1 MHRSLAYFWQ
11 INLAML
17 LGVAI
22 ATAVLTGALIV
33 GDSVRESLRHL
44 VLHRLGGIDY
54 ALTSNRFFRQEL
66 AVDLSNEPTF
76 KQRFHGIAP
85 AIFLRG
91 TAIAKDTKSRASK
104 VNIYGID
111 HQFIKLWQHGEPT
124 DPPQNDVSPGDLTVF
139 LTKNPGQIFP
149 SIIINESLQK
159 EVNAEVGDSLLVAFE
174 QQNDI
179 HRESLLGRRDYSDV
193 VQQFRLTVTKIVPDN
208 GIGRFGLH
216 PQQHLPMN
224 AFIAMPALQK
234 ALGIPH
240 KVNALLV
247 GNRKFEQ
254 NASADLQRVL
264 SQAWKLSDLGLIVDQ
279 QKNYFAIESSQFIL
293 SPNITT
299 VIEELATEQNLLS
312 LPVMTYL
319 ANQMTTNDQ
328 IISYSTISALNID
341 QLRHKDKN
349 GLDRTPFGE
358 LKLIEGEYPTSLAD
372 DEILLNQ
379 WAAADLNLLEASSAT
394 VDVSYYIVEPQE
406 KLVTRNT
413 KFRLKGIVSMGGL
426 ATDQQLTPDLPGIH
440 DADDISEWNA
450 PFPINFRQVRSR
462 DETYWDKFGA
472 APKAFVSERAGR
484 QLWGNRFGELTAIR
498 IANSD
503 RTKIN
508 ETSTTFQNQ
517 LLTRINP
524 EQVGLVF
531 QSVKAK
537 GLEAS
542 SGATDF
548 SMLFIGFSLFLIVS
562 AVLLIGLLF
571 RLNIEQRTKEIGIL
585 LSMGYTIR
593 SIRWRLLKEGL
604 ILAGIGG
611 LLGLVGAVAYARLML
626 VGLQTWWLEAVGT
639 SFLILHTSLPNLA
652 IGYIISLIV
661 VLFSIAWT
669 VQKLSGI
676 PAKSLVTGTTDKSL
690 KSKNQTVRPK
700 KIFAFIFLVAALVLI
715 MFSILAATS
724 LSTGLFFSSGILLLL
739 SALTF
744 FSIWLSGRKSTS
756 LNHNTTIKMGAR
768 NSARHPERSMI
779 CTTLIGCACFI
790 IVAVGANRHSDTPRI
805 SHLQKASGN
814 GGFAWVA
821 ESAIPLHQD
830 LNSETDRFE
839 LGFSDS
845 ESKSFHGHH
854 IYSCRLLPGEDTSC
868 LNLYQP
874 QKPHILGVTNDFIR
888 RGGFQFHQQ
897 IEKRKNPWELLN
909 QNIEEGVVPV
919 IGDYNSVLWIL
930 HLGLGKDLIIQNESG
945 QELRL
950 RFVGLLQSSIFQSEL
965 LMSETN
971 FTKHFSSQSGYGY
984 FLIQTPNSNRN
995 VEKVAHILEEKLGDY
1010 GFDATNT
1017 TEKLANYRA
1026 VENTYL
1032 STFQTLGG
1040 LGLLLGTFG
1049 LGILLLRNTIERRG
1063 ELAMLRAVGFRQSTL
1078 STMILAENAFLLVV
1092 GILIGTSSAL
1102 TAIAPHLIK
1111 SGTEVPWISLVVTL
1125 ILVFSVGITASA
1137 VGIWVGFKIPLLMA
1151 LKEK

>member
-11 INLAML
+11 INLAVL

-33 GDSVRESLRHL
+33 GDSVRGSLRHL

-54 ALTSNRFFRQEL
+54 ALTSNRFFRQGL

-91 TAIAKDTKSRASK
+91 TAIAKNTKSRASK

-111 HQFIKLWQHGEPT
+111 HQFIKLWQHGVSM
-124 DPPQNDVSPGDLTVF
+124 DPPQNDVSPENLAVF

-149 SIIINESLQK
+149 SIVINESLRK
-159 EVNAEVGDSLLVAFE
+159 EVNAEIGDSLLVAFE

-193 VQQFRLTVTKIVPDN
+193 VQQFRLTITKIVPDN

-216 PQQHLPMN
+216 PHQHLPMN

-234 ALGIPH
+234 VLGIPH

-247 GNRKFEQ
+247 GNRNFDQ
-254 NASADLQRVL
+254 NVSVDLQGVL

-279 QKNYFAIESSQFIL
+279 QENYFAIESSQFIL
-293 SPNITT
+293 PPNIATI
-299 VIEELATEQNLLS
+299 VEELATEQNLLS

-319 ANQMTTNDQ
+319 ANQMTINDQ
-328 IISYSTISALNID
+328 IISYSTISALNVN

-358 LKLIEGEYPTSLAD
+358 LKLVEGEYPTSLAN

-379 WAAADLNLLEASSAT
+379 WAAEDLNLLETSSAT
-394 VDVSYYIVEPQE
+394 IDVSYYIVEPQE

-413 KFRLKGIVSMGGL
+413 KFHLKGIVSMSGL

-440 DADDISEWNA
+440 DADDISEWNV

-462 DETYWDKFGA
+462 DEAYWDKFGA
-472 APKAFVSERAGR
+472 APKAFVSEQTGR

-498 IANSD
+498 IASSD
-503 RTKIN
+503 RTKVN
-508 ETSTTFQNQ
+508 EISTTFQNQ
-517 LLTRINP
+517 LLTRIRP

-531 QSVKAK
+531 QPVKAK

-542 SGATDF
+542 SGTTDF

-562 AVLLIGLLF
+562 AVLLVGLLF
-571 RLNIEQRTKEIGIL
+571 RLNIERRTKEIGIL
-585 LSMGYTIR
+585 LSMGYTTR

-626 VGLQTWWLEAVGT
+626 IGLQTWWLEAVGT
-639 SFLILHTSLPNLA
+639 SFLLLHTSLPNLA
-652 IGYIISLIV
+652 IGYVISLMV
-661 VLFSIAWT
+661 VLSSIAWT
-669 VQKLSGI
+669 VQKLSNAS
-676 PAKSLVTGTTDKSL
+676 AKSLVTGTTDESL

-700 KIFAFIFLVAALVLI
+700 RIFAFIFLVAALALI
-715 MFSILAATS
+715 MFSILATTS
-724 LSTGLFFSSGILLLL
+724 LSASLFFGSGILLLL

-744 FSIWLSGRKSTS
+744 FSIWLSSKRSTS
-756 LNHNTTIKMGAR
+756 LDHNTTIKMGAR

-790 IVAVGANRHSDTPRI
+790 IVAVGANRHSETPRI

-845 ESKSFHGHH
+845 ESKSFRGHH

-874 QKPHILGVTNDFIR
+874 QKPRILGVSNDFIQK
-888 RGGFQFHQQ
+888 GGFQFHQQ

-971 FTKHFSSQSGYGY
+971 FTKHFPSQSGYGY
-984 FLIQTPNSNRN
+984 FLIQTPNLNRN
-995 VEKVAHILEEKLGDY
+995 VKKVAHILEEKLGDY
-1010 GFDATNT
+1010 GLDVTNT
-1017 TEKLANYRA
+1017 IEKLANYRA

-1063 ELAMLRAVGFRQSTL
+1063 ELAMLCAVGFRQSTL
-1078 STMILAENAFLLVV
+1078 STMILAENAFLLAV

-1102 TAIAPHLIK
+1102 TAVAPHLIK
-1111 SGTEVPWISLVVTL
+1111 SGTNIPWISLVVTL
-1125 ILVFSVGITASA
+1125 ILVFSVGIAASA
-1137 VGIWVGFKIPLLMA
+1137 VGVWVGFKTPLLVA